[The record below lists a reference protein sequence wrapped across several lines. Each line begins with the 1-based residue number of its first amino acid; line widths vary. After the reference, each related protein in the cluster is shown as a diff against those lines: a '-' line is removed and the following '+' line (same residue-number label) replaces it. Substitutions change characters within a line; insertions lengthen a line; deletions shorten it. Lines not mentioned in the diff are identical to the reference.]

1 VKREENNGSSL
12 LNENYN
18 SKISRRMGIQKYL
31 DVLKGNCFKIK
42 LEAFARY

>member
-18 SKISRRMGIQKYL
+18 SKISRRMGTQKYPH
-31 DVLKGNCFKIK
+31 VLNGNCFKIK
-42 LEAFARY
+42 LEGFARY